1 VEELMELIS
10 YVSQFY
16 IVKNRNVF
24 CRGTPE
30 GVAAVKPDDVLE
42 GF

>member
-1 VEELMELIS
+1 MFLSFTLLKIG
-10 YVSQFY
+10 Y
-16 IVKNRNVF
+16 VF

-30 GVAAVKPDDVLE
+30 VAAVKPDDVLE